1 MSTARFRES
10 ERSRLA
16 TRTSFFGG
24 PVSTREAAR
33 APGWQAVSAPPP
45 RPQSS
50 ARREIGNAPGPAPV
64 QAGAVE
70 PDHQPKTSIKASL
83 DFSGLGLAP
92 KAPGRPTASQSK
104 PGVHTER
111 AGPGSKLG
119 AGQIRATAGARSV
132 QARGPAAD
140 PGTGLRAT
148 SLSPPPSKRVITHA
162 TVTSTKGRRKGEGG
176 RTTAVNVAAVG
187 KDRKQMADAAL
198 RARVDAAKA
207 SLPPVSLPSHSFRP
221 APASQRA
228 SMAHIGVTSATGRGT
243 LHIVRPAP
251 GTKGPSPAVSP
262 PDRRGALPSGVTSRA
277 GQPLNRLGGDSSC
290 RPDLRG
296 TFYGGKQPPTA
307 LQRKRRLSLE
317 AQDSD
322 ASDFINDEGDGEMG
336 GAEGD
341 WRSALRS
348 ALGGYDPGRFA
359 EVDRMDDR
367 SMEVTRYSDI
377 AAEEQRSLRIAREAD
392 RREAEAEAARLAA
405 KEEVKRRRR
414 GAAAFLDDD

>member
-1 MSTARFRES
+1 M
-10 ERSRLA
+10 
-16 TRTSFFGG
+16 
-24 PVSTREAAR
+24 
-33 APGWQAVSAPPP
+33 
-45 RPQSS
+45 
-50 ARREIGNAPGPAPV
+50 
-64 QAGAVE
+64 
-70 PDHQPKTSIKASL
+70 
-83 DFSGLGLAP
+83 
-92 KAPGRPTASQSK
+92 
-104 PGVHTER
+104 
-111 AGPGSKLG
+111 
-119 AGQIRATAGARSV
+119 
-132 QARGPAAD
+132 
-140 PGTGLRAT
+140 
-148 SLSPPPSKRVITHA
+148 SPPPSKRVITHA

-405 KEEVKRRRR
+405 KEEIAGRAAGNCYKNWDFWGFNSEPAAYGPIPICTGGTPPAAVAPCEELAPLQQGTHSPTGMYIWADP
-414 GAAAFLDDD
+414 GAGGGVTYWFTSQAGTACEDGMILQVQTVDISV